1 MLHRRIDMKIDIWQ
15 YISEDTEYHNKL
27 YIEKNNLLEMILNE
41 VQRDNPDC
49 EVEYD
54 E

>member
-1 MLHRRIDMKIDIWQ
+1 MLHRSIDMKIDIWQ
-15 YISEDTEYHNKL
+15 YIVEDNEYHNKL
-27 YIEKNNLLEMILNE
+27 YIEKNNLLEMIKNE